1 METIKRVMVLA
12 LLFITT
18 MGFSQQTTYIKGKIK
33 KGKGKMIYLKH
44 NQGNKV
50 LYVDSAKI
58 NFFGKFKMQTEVV
71 SDDFYQIAVGK
82 KTPHLLILKGGEN
95 VVIKAP
101 VNFNNKE
108 YIVKGSPDSKLIQEF
123 NSVKYNAD
131 LSKDSISKFA
141 MKFIEEN
148 SSSLAVFVALN
159 DAKDLKKA
167 LQIAEKGIGQSY
179 NNSNYH
185 NSLKSGLQQLAKT
198 EKAKKSSKT
207 RVGAVAPEL
216 NMVNPDGKIITLESL
231 RGSYVLIDFWA
242 SWCGPCRRENPTVVR
257 LYKKYKNKGFDVYSV
272 SLDKSKSKWVS
283 AIAKDGLIWDNHVSD
298 LKGWSSAATRLYGFR
313 GIPYTVLIDKEGKI
327 IATRL
332 RGAAL
337 ERKLEE
343 LFGK

>member
-1 METIKRVMVLA
+1 MKTIKK
-12 LLFITT
+12 LLVFILLSITSLG
-18 MGFSQQTTYIKGKIK
+18 MSQQTTFIKGKIK

-58 NFFGKFKMQTEVV
+58 NFFGRFKMQTEVV

-82 KTPHLLILKGGEN
+82 KTAHLLILKPGEN
-95 VVIKAP
+95 VFIKAP
-101 VNFNNKE
+101 ANFNEKD
-108 YIVKGSPDSKLIQEF
+108 YQIKGSPDSKLIQEF
-123 NSVKYNAD
+123 NSVKFNNKLA
-131 LSKDSISKFA
+131 KDSISKFA
-141 MKFIEEN
+141 MKFIEQN
-148 SSSLAVFVALN
+148 SKSLAIFVALN
-159 DAKDLKKA
+159 DVKDLKKA
-167 LQIAEKGIGQSY
+167 LTIAEKGIGESY

-185 NSLKSGLQQLAKT
+185 NSLKSALQQVAKS
-198 EKAKKSSKT
+198 EQAKKASKT

-216 NMVNPDGKIITLESL
+216 NMVNPEGKIITLESL
-231 RGSYVLIDFWA
+231 RGKYVLIDFWA

-257 LYKKYKNKGFDVYSV
+257 LYQKYKDKGFDVYSV

-283 AIAKDGLIWDNHVSD
+283 AIAKDKLIWDNHVSD
-298 LKGWSSAATRLYGFR
+298 LKGWSSAATKLYGFR

-332 RGAAL
+332 RGSAL